1 MFGWRQAACRRRA
14 GGSARAGA
22 AFALLLAVATV
33 AAVPVRAQSLESG
46 TVMDAVRALKAGQYL
61 WAPQLAPAGP
71 MLIIV
76 NRASQRL
83 VVYRNGI
90 PIAVSTVSTGR
101 AGRRTPTG
109 VFTILEKQVTHF
121 SSLYDSAPMPY
132 MERLTWDGVAMH
144 GGTLPGYPASH
155 GCIRLPHAFAKL
167 LYGETRVGTVVVV
180 TDSPELPRFVAAPTL
195 DAQGADALAD
205 NTGVTWFPERSPD
218 GPVTV
223 VISASDKRLV
233 VLRNGKEIGGAPL
246 TLTQPVE
253 RPAAYTLQARDAAG
267 DHWMRL
273 PLPGQDPAK
282 LLKKYSHRFELMHLK
297 DMRKGLQTGS
307 LAGGTDVKNDVAI
320 GTGQID
326 MVSVLRAAKKAG
338 IKYYFIEDE
347 SPSSEEQIPVSLRY
361 LEQVKW

>member
-1 MFGWRQAACRRRA
+1 M
-14 GGSARAGA
+14 
-22 AFALLLAVATV
+22 T
-33 AAVPVRAQSLESG
+33 AAVPARAQSLESG
-46 TVMDAVRALKAGQYL
+46 TVMDAVRALKAGQFL

-83 VVYRNGI
+83 VVYRNGV

-180 TDSPELPRFVAAPTL
+180 TDSPELPRFVPAPTL
-195 DAQGADALAD
+195 DAQSADALAD
-205 NTGVTWFPERSPD
+205 DAGVTWFPERSPD

-246 TLTQPVE
+246 TLAQPVE

-282 LLKKYSHRFELMHLK
+282 PLPSE
-297 DMRKGLQTGS
+297 
-307 LAGGTDVKNDVAI
+307 
-320 GTGQID
+320 TGQ
-326 MVSVLRAAKKAG
+326 A
-338 IKYYFIEDE
+338 
-347 SPSSEEQIPVSLRY
+347 VSLPEGVRETISAVLAPGATVLILPDSLSRGQGERGAL
-361 LEQVKW
+361 LESSPDRTLPK

>member
-282 LLKKYSHRFELMHLK
+282 PL
-297 DMRKGLQTGS
+297 
-307 LAGGTDVKNDVAI
+307 
-320 GTGQID
+320 
-326 MVSVLRAAKKAG
+326 
-338 IKYYFIEDE
+338 
-347 SPSSEEQIPVSLRY
+347 PSETAQAVSLPEGMRETISAILAPGATVLILPDSLSREQGKPGAL
-361 LEQVKW
+361 LESSPDRTLPK